1 VAGNTRVAR
10 VVLSA
15 VAIAATVAAQPTR
28 GSGTA
33 PLPPADLGDTTRP
46 IRLAGSVVMDDGSD
60 LPRNIA
66 IKSICNG
73 VERVV
78 GTPHA
83 DGKFDFQW
91 VSNNMGQPDATQ
103 SDLDT
108 TTSKLG
114 GPGMSTRTGS
124 SLGGVSGDQI
134 KNCELAVVLPGYR
147 SSRINLYNHSST
159 SNPNVGIIVLHRFG
173 NDEGHFVSETTLRA
187 PKDAKKAWDE
197 GLVLLTKNQR
207 PEALASFQKAV
218 KAYPGFA
225 DAWLRIGVTEL
236 ELRQPEPAKESFQ
249 KAMEIDAKLIGPWLE
264 MGFLASTAADWP
276 STAKYLDQA
285 VKLDPTGSSKAWYL
299 DATAHFNLKNYDEAE
314 RGVRKAIELD
324 PKHQNPRAD
333 FLLGL
338 VLIAKEDYKDGADA
352 LRAYVGAVP
361 NAGDLEMVR
370 GELARIQPLIH

>member
-1 VAGNTRVAR
+1 
-10 VVLSA
+10 
-15 VAIAATVAAQPTR
+15 
-28 GSGTA
+28 
-33 PLPPADLGDTTRP
+33 
-46 IRLAGSVVMDDGSD
+46 MDDGSD
-60 LPRNIA
+60 LPRSIA

-91 VSNNMGQPDATQ
+91 ASKLNMAQHDATQ
-103 SDLDT
+103 SDLDA

-114 GPGMSTRTGS
+114 GSGMSSRTGS
-124 SLGGVSGDQI
+124 SLGGVSGDAIQ
-134 KNCELAVVLPGYR
+134 NCELAVVLPGYR

-173 NDEGHFVSETTLRA
+173 NDEGYFVSEAVLRA

-197 GLVLLTKNQR
+197 GLVLLAKNQR

-225 DAWLRIGVTEL
+225 DAWLRIGVAEL
-236 ELRQPEPAKESFQ
+236 QPKQPEPAKESLRR
-249 KAMEIDAKLIGPWLE
+249 AMEIDAKLIGPWQE
-264 MGFLASTAADWP
+264 MGFLASTTADWP
-276 STAKYLDQA
+276 ATAKYLDQA

-324 PKHQNPRAD
+324 PKNQNPRAD

-338 VLIAKEDYKDGADA
+338 VLVAKEDYKGGADA
-352 LRAYVGAVP
+352 LRAYIGAVP